1 MRPAPARLFY
11 LRGEFDDR
19 QGNIKT
25 QLSFSGRFW
34 QSGNIKQRQETSSS
48 HLFGQIV
55 VGLLEP
61 FERERFEP
69 LLVEKHCLHSVRLEQ
84 GAQAAAAL
92 APPTQRDH
100 PRTNSINHPG
110 TLGEGRKRL
119 PLLA

>member
-1 MRPAPARLFY
+1 MRADPARLFH
-11 LRGEFDDR
+11 LRDEFDDR

-34 QSGNIKQRQETSSS
+34 QSWNIKQRQETSFP

-69 LLVEKHCLHSVRLEQ
+69 LLVEKHCLHSVRL
-84 GAQAAAAL
+84 GFVVNNR
-92 APPTQRDH
+92 PPA
-100 PRTNSINHPG
+100 
-110 TLGEGRKRL
+110 TLLISAGPIICSVSK
-119 PLLA
+119 AIKKAF